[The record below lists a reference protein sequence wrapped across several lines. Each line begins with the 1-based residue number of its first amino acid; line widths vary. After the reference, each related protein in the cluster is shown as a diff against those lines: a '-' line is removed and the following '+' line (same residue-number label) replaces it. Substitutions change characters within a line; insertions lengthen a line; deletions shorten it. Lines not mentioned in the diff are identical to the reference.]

1 MPLSNEYIHMRTT
14 GFAPPSFDG
23 LPFLRVPSK
32 TVGYEML
39 VVVAAKKL
47 DAFSTVLVFSH
58 PDLVEVLPLTR
69 IFVET
74 FGVVVGVTLA
84 SVLGIAAVF
93 AAAEVSHRIC
103 KMTRALLGS
112 ESPYPY
118 IEYHTAYFL
127 ATALFVGAFVWNISL
142 LV

>member
-1 MPLSNEYIHMRTT
+1 MLLSNQHIHMRTT
-14 GFAPPSFDG
+14 EFAPPSFDG
-23 LPFLRVPSK
+23 LPFLRVPSQ
-32 TVGYEML
+32 TVGYEMVL
-39 VVVAAKKL
+39 VVAAKKM
-47 DAFSTVLVFSH
+47 DAFTTVLVFSH

-69 IFVET
+69 FFVEA

-93 AAAEVSHRIC
+93 VAAEISHRTC
-103 KMTRALLGS
+103 KKTRSLLGS

-118 IEYHTAYFL
+118 IEYHTAYAL
-127 ATALFVGAFVWNISL
+127 ATVLFVGAFVWNVAL